1 MASERAAGGGTEA
14 VQPPAP
20 DLGSFR
26 SAVAAIVVSVIYLV
40 GMKVGSASTAAGSP
54 ISTLWPPNA
63 LLMAALLVSP
73 RRLWPLFL
81 AVLLPAHVVFQWQ
94 LGIPL
99 GASLGW
105 FVGNTGEAL
114 LGAALLRP
122 HGRREPL
129 FETSRGVIRFVLFGA
144 LLAPIVTSFWDAAVV
159 RWAGLGSNYWISFS
173 LRLFSNVIA
182 IVLFVPPIVM
192 AFEGGVHRLRR
203 SFLRRLPEAA
213 ALASAAVLICFALDS
228 GAVPSSAVLLE
239 VYAPLPVFVWAALR
253 FGPWESSLAVLVVTL
268 LEIWTLI
275 NGRGPFAS
283 GPAAENVFS
292 LQTYSALI
300 AIPLLLFAVTM
311 EERRRAERRLRRNEE
326 RLELAFAVS
335 RMAKWEW
342 DLRSG
347 ELFFSDTKLGFRE
360 VSLDANLPFLFGV
373 VHPDDRDEVRRI
385 HDEAIRRRSSFEV
398 ECRVLDEHGG
408 AHWILRKGQVVTD
421 RTGQPIRVFGV
432 SQDITDRKRAEEA
445 ERRLTHA
452 SRFALVGELTASI
465 AHEINQPLGAI
476 LSNSDVLEMC
486 LPSGDSPKE
495 IREIVSDIR
504 RDALRASDV
513 IRNVRSLV
521 RPREMQ
527 MREVDLLELTADVLR
542 LAGAE
547 SRRRGVQLET
557 DLARDLPSVPG
568 DRVWLE
574 QLLLN
579 LIMNGMDAMSD
590 LPVGERRLTLRVTRD
605 GGAAVEVSVSD
616 AGHGIAAD
624 LLPRL
629 FQSFVTTRENGM
641 GFGLSISRSIVEA
654 HGGRIWAEN
663 NSGPGATFRLKLPV
677 LKEDEPG

>member
-1 MASERAAGGGTEA
+1 VAFAIL
-14 VQPPAP
+14 V
-20 DLGSFR
+20 
-26 SAVAAIVVSVIYLV
+26 SAVYLV
-40 GMKVGSASTAAGSP
+40 GMKIGSALTAAGSP

-63 LLMAALLVSP
+63 LLMAALLVAP

-81 AVLLPAHVVFQWQ
+81 AVLLPAHVVFQRQ

-114 LGAALLRP
+114 LGAAFLRTS
-122 HGRREPL
+122 GEREPL
-129 FETSRGVIRFVLFGA
+129 FETNRDVIRFVLFGA

-159 RWAGLGSNYWISFS
+159 VWAGLGSNYWNVFS
-173 LRLFSNVIA
+173 TRLFSNVIA

-192 AFEGGVHRLRR
+192 AFEGGVNRLRR

-213 ALASAAVLICFALDS
+213 ALAAAALLICIVLDS
-228 GAVPSSAVLLE
+228 GAMPSGAVLLE

-268 LEIWTLI
+268 VEIWTLI
-275 NGRGPFAS
+275 HGRGPYAS
-283 GPAAENVFS
+283 GPAAENVLS
-292 LQTYSALI
+292 LQTYSTLV

-347 ELFFSDTKLGFRE
+347 ELIFSDERLGFRE
-360 VSLDANLPFLFGV
+360 VSLEADVPFLFGV

-385 HDEAIRRRSSFEV
+385 HDEAIRRRSSYEV

-408 AHWILRKGQVVTD
+408 SHWILRKGQVVTD
-421 RTGQPIRVFGV
+421 RSGQPIRVFGV
-432 SQDITDRKRAEEA
+432 SQDITDRKHAEEA
-445 ERRLTHA
+445 DRRLEQA
-452 SRFALVGELTASI
+452 SRLALVGELTASI
-465 AHEINQPLGAI
+465 AHEINQPLGAV
-476 LSNSDVLEMC
+476 LSNADVLEMN
-486 LPSGDSPKE
+486 LESGDLPQE
-495 IREIVSDIR
+495 IQSIVSDIR
-504 RDALRASDV
+504 RDAVRASDV
-513 IRNVRSLV
+513 IRNVRSLA

-527 MREVDLLELTADVLR
+527 MQEVDLHELTGEVLR
-542 LAGAE
+542 LASSE

-557 DLARDLPSVPG
+557 DLAPDLPPVRG
-568 DRVWLE
+568 DRVWLQ

-579 LIMNGMDAMSD
+579 LIMNGMEAMSD
-590 LPVGERRLTLRVTRD
+590 LSVGERRLELRANRN
-605 GGAAVEVSVSD
+605 GGSLVEVSVAD
-616 AGHGIAAD
+616 AGHGIPAE

-629 FQSFVTTRENGM
+629 FNSFVTTREQGM
-641 GFGLSISRSIVEA
+641 GFGLLISRSIVEA
-654 HGGRIWAEN
+654 HGGTIWAQN
-663 NSGPGATFRLKLPV
+663 NADAGATFRFTLPAV
-677 LKEDEPG
+677 LPRRPGPSTEIAL